1 VEIKEKEEESMKKL
15 KKIIL
20 RTLLYTICWRNVD
33 KLYSLRH
40 YDSYY
45 VKL

>member
-1 VEIKEKEEESMKKL
+1 MKKL

-33 KLYSLRH
+33 KHNDIWAYDGNYTKLR
-40 YDSYY
+40 
-45 VKL
+45 KRGK